1 MPESK
6 FKVQESNQKM
16 KIYTK
21 VGDAGQTDLWGG
33 GKLERRVAK
42 SHPRVEAI
50 GAVDELNAHL
60 GLCAVCAP
68 PGAQSGQDIPNDA
81 LTAQLVTLGAR
92 LFELGADVAN
102 PRSAGD
108 PAQRLLAPTA
118 ESELEG
124 WIDAFEQG
132 LPPLRHFILPG
143 GSERSARLQV
153 ARAVCRRTERS
164 LVALAQAGEAV
175 APENLA
181 FINRLGDW
189 LFVAARVANQT
200 AGAPEV
206 IWRGGR

>member
-1 MPESK
+1 
-6 FKVQESNQKM
+6 M

-21 VGDAGQTDLWGG
+21 TGDAGHTDLWGG

-50 GAVDELNAHL
+50 GAVDELNTHL
-60 GLCAVCAP
+60 GLCAAC
-68 PGAQSGQDIPNDA
+68 GRGREKDA
-81 LTAQLVTLGAR
+81 LNVQLITLGAR

-108 PAQRLLAPTA
+108 PGQRLLCPAA

-124 WIDAFEQG
+124 WIDAWEQT

-143 GSERSARLQV
+143 GSERAARLQV
-153 ARAVCRRTERS
+153 ARAVCRRAERC
-164 LVALAQAGEAV
+164 LVALAQASEAV

-181 FINRLGDW
+181 FVNRLGDW
-189 LFVAARVANQT
+189 LFVAARVANQV
-200 AGAPEV
+200 AGETEV
-206 IWRGGR
+206 IWQGKQ